1 MKEHIEGHSL
11 QGRASIMDN
20 LAAALQREVAAQAPN
35 FLLKFSDALST
46 RCDFVSRA
54 RPVMEAMEAVLLG
67 TEG

>member
-1 MKEHIEGHSL
+1 
-11 QGRASIMDN
+11 MDN
-20 LAAALQREVAAQAPN
+20 LAAALQRDVAAQAPN